1 VAAEK
6 ANPVKPKTAAP
17 ANTPEATVQ
26 SNSKG
31 VMTCL
36 RFLRGFATATGR
48 WHDRAKLPRCLH
60 IGVLVSIKI
69 AARFERHHN
78 VPLMA

>member
-36 RFLRGFATATGR
+36 RFLRGFATATGKDSTVDGMTAQSYPGACTLEC
-48 WHDRAKLPRCLH
+48 W
-60 IGVLVSIKI
+60 
-69 AARFERHHN
+69 
-78 VPLMA
+78 